1 MFLKFW
7 DRSMTIP
14 FPRAAPLVPVPE
26 PLGIRGIFFS
36 NAYFTNALTS
46 SSLLGITTAR
56 GVTSKGEASQE
67 YNFIDRASIRIF
79 PVMMPLRSSKI
90 ISCITGS

>member
-1 MFLKFW
+1 MPL
-7 DRSMTIP
+7 
-14 FPRAAPLVPVPE
+14 PRAAPLVPVPE

-46 SSLLGITTAR
+46 SWLLGITTAS

-67 YNFIDRASIRIF
+67 YNFTDSASIRIF
-79 PVMMPLRSSKI
+79 PVMRPFKSSKI
-90 ISCITGS
+90 ISRVAGS